1 MLFPVYTGSNKTP
14 SLVKW
19 PLKCSNL
26 DDIELLRLAGA
37 RGRVK
42 ANQAVIQDSPGHL
55 QSILAQSQ
63 LKLAGSV
70 EGHQF
75 PFKLKAILKSRQ
87 SLCGLRWFNGSSQQK
102 RPVKS
107 ARRTRWWVLLS
118 VVVEQDSVQSSLLQ
132 FLIPDENNTDSVSSA
147 GFVLI
152 IVLLCRVCH
161 NRG

>member
-1 MLFPVYTGSNKTP
+1 MTKVHLPELSFPSLNTCCFLFTEEATRLP
-14 SLVKW
+14 LVKW

-37 RGRVK
+37 RSRVK

-75 PFKLKAILKSRQ
+75 PFKLKAILKSKQ
-87 SLCGLRWFNGSSQQK
+87 SPCGLHWFNGSSQQEC
-102 RPVKS
+102 PVKS
-107 ARRTRWWVLLS
+107 GRRTQGGQVA
-118 VVVEQDSVQSSLLQ
+118 VICAAAACVDAV
-132 FLIPDENNTDSVSSA
+132 
-147 GFVLI
+147 
-152 IVLLCRVCH
+152 
-161 NRG
+161 